1 MKQHGLSN
9 FRTFYLMLCI
19 VFYASI
25 LRGQTQFTGPANG
38 DWFTVANWSNGLP
51 AIGNN
56 ATIPGGASVVIN
68 APLSTAFKIESFGTL
83 TNNSTLTI
91 GDTLFSGS
99 LFTNTGSI
107 TANASARI
115 TSSGGLNN
123 SGTLNNAGIIT
134 SNSLFTNSAT
144 GVLTNDGT
152 ISQLAN
158 FTNDGV
164 VNNKTGVFSCF
175 QLFNNNKTIKNL
187 VGATFT
193 LETGS
198 TFTNAVGAD
207 ISNAGTFKSF
217 STFTNNAVVTNLG
230 LFQNNGIQTC
240 NGTFNN
246 LSGGS
251 VDNPGTINLAGTWN
265 NDGGATTTVGFKF
278 IVFNF
283 GKVQNIGTFQNNNLL
298 QVQGGGIFNN
308 LVGGLV
314 NSFFG
319 SMINNDGNV
328 NVALG
333 STIMTNGQ
341 INNSNFFQNDGTIES
356 NSGAKITNSDRFN
369 ITGLLK
375 NVNIIT
381 NNSEM
386 TLTGTIENNSGG
398 AITNAG
404 IFLISSTAKIFNNF
418 EITNLLGSALRNDGL
433 ILNNLRLFNDG
444 VFENNGTFTIV
455 GDFFNRT
462 TGVFNNNGITEVKT
476 GALIN
481 QGQINNTKTLLNGS
495 CSIVKN
501 LAAINNTG
509 GLFEN
514 RGILFQRGTVTGNAI
529 VAAGGIIQTSAT
541 SDAPSVCI
549 PSLNT
554 GLDNIGEGKVYAQS
568 LMNITLGL
576 DTCVGFQYFVEDV
589 NRKIYNCDQI
599 GQTLTAHFRLLTRT
613 GDSLTCTSQV
623 TVTDNIQPTI
633 TNCPANLAATTL
645 DTCSIVT
652 WTEPTA
658 TDNCPNLKITVVS
671 SPTSGLK
678 NGSCFPVGKT
688 TVTYNA
694 TDFNGFTATC
704 NFTVTITKIDTCAND
719 NVAPIISNCPS
730 SQSLTTTDT
739 CSLATWKT
747 PTATDNCST
756 PSVTLASSPKAGLI
770 SGSCFPIGITTL
782 TYKATDAKGNFSTCS
797 FNVVVTKIDTCL
809 NDAVKPVLSNCPTN
823 QALSTTD
830 TCKITTWT
838 APTATDNC
846 SIPTITLASAPKAG
860 LISGSCFPIGT
871 TTLTYTATDAKG
883 NFSTC
888 SFNVIVTK
896 VDTCANDVVAPKL
909 VNCPVNQSLSTSGTC
924 TNATWNAPTAT
935 DNCST
940 PSVTVASSPILGLNS
955 GLCFPVGTTTII
967 YTAKDAKLNI
977 SSCSFTIT
985 VKAEP
990 FQLDPNKC
998 YKIVS
1003 KAGKV
1008 LDLDE
1013 DDFKDGTYINQT
1025 TYDNMVSQQWQFL
1038 KLTDGSFKIVN
1049 RFNGKLLVCQKTTN
1063 GSWVYQWENINN
1075 SAKYWKVEPVA
1086 NGNFKIINVYSKK
1099 SLDLLNNSSEED
1111 APIGIWDYHG
1121 GNTQMWQ
1128 IVEVPCQST
1137 SNCVQYGSVTREV
1150 WYNQTDATFP
1160 IVIPTT
1166 IPNLTS
1172 IDTDLEGPHNIRDNY
1187 KTRVQGYFAPSVSGR
1202 YTFNITGDDNVELYI
1217 SSNSSSKPLKQ
1228 VAHIKGWTNPD
1239 EENKFA
1245 SQTSKGIEFKKGK
1258 LYYFELRHK
1267 EFGGSDHYR
1276 VRWKLPNA
1284 RPRDGFQIISSQFLA
1299 RPCAGQVQGANT
1311 HQVFTF
1317 ETKAEF
1323 NQAKLQWITNTGY
1336 QNDYFEVE
1344 RLNAQSNFESLDKIN
1359 ANTGND
1365 ALKVFDFTDANPMEG
1380 DNYYRIKTVLLDG
1393 TPQYSEVKKVN
1404 FNHLG
1409 DVAIFPNP
1417 ADEYINID
1425 LKKYEGK
1432 SVNLYVYNQLGKLM
1446 QVVKV
1451 EKVNSTLQRLDTQSF
1466 TSGSYFIRV
1475 QASGVREVTKQFKI
1489 AN

>member
-91 GDTLFSGS
+91 GDTLFSGG
-99 LFTNTGSI
+99 LFTNTGTI

-123 SGTLNNAGIIT
+123 SGTLNNTGIIT
-134 SNSLFTNSAT
+134 SNSLFTNSTT

-152 ISQLAN
+152 IAQLAN

-175 QLFNNNKTIKNL
+175 QFFNNNKTLKNL

-193 LETGS
+193 LEGGS

-207 ISNAGTFKSF
+207 ISNVGSFKNF

-246 LSGGS
+246 LSGGN

-278 IVFNF
+278 IVLNF
-283 GKVQNIGTFQNNNLL
+283 GTVQNIGIFQNNNLL

-308 LVGGLV
+308 LAGGLV

-319 SMINNDGNV
+319 SMINNDGDIIV
-328 NVALG
+328 ESG
-333 STIMTNGQ
+333 SSIMTNGE
-341 INNSNFFQNDGTIES
+341 INNTNFFQNDGTIES
-356 NSGAKITNSDRFN
+356 NSGAKITNSDRFM

-375 NVNIIT
+375 NVNLIT

-404 IFLISSTAKIFNNF
+404 IFLISSTAKILNNF
-418 EITNLLGSALRNDGL
+418 EITNLPGSALRNDGL

-455 GDFFNRT
+455 GDFLNRP
-462 TGVFNNNGITEVKT
+462 TGVFTNNGMTEVKT
-476 GALIN
+476 GALTN
-481 QGQINNTKTLLNGS
+481 QGQINNTKTLINGS
-495 CSIVKN
+495 CSVVKN
-501 LAAINNTG
+501 LSAIDNTS

-549 PSLNT
+549 PTLNT
-554 GLDNIGEGKVYAQS
+554 GADVIGEAKVYAQS
-568 LMNITLGL
+568 LMNVSLGL

-589 NRKIYNCDQI
+589 NRKVYTCAQI
-599 GQTLTAHFRLLTRT
+599 GQTLTAHFRLVTRT
-613 GDSLTCTSQV
+613 GDSLTCSTQI

-633 TNCPANLAATTL
+633 TNCPANLTATTF
-645 DTCSIVT
+645 DTCSVVT

-658 TDNCPNLKITVVS
+658 TDNCPNLIITVVS
-671 SPTSGLK
+671 SPTAGLK
-678 NGSCFPVGKT
+678 NGSCFPVGTT
-688 TVTYNA
+688 TVKYNA
-694 TDFNGFTATC
+694 TDVNGFTATC
-704 NFTVTITKIDTCAND
+704 NFTVT
-719 NVAPIISNCPS
+719 
-730 SQSLTTTDT
+730 
-739 CSLATWKT
+739 
-747 PTATDNCST
+747 
-756 PSVTLASSPKAGLI
+756 
-770 SGSCFPIGITTL
+770 
-782 TYKATDAKGNFSTCS
+782 
-797 FNVVVTKIDTCL
+797 VTKIDTCL

-823 QALSTTD
+823 QAISTTD
-830 TCKITTWT
+830 TCKIAAWS

-846 SIPTITLASAPKAG
+846 RTPSVILTSAPKLG
-860 LISGSCFPIGT
+860 LVSGSCFPIGT
-871 TTLTYTATDAKG
+871 TTLTYTATDAK
-883 NFSTC
+883 N
-888 SFNVIVTK
+888 NV
-896 VDTCANDVVAPKL
+896 
-909 VNCPVNQSLSTSGTC
+909 
-924 TNATWNAPTAT
+924 AT
-935 DNCST
+935 
-940 PSVTVASSPILGLNS
+940 
-955 GLCFPVGTTTII
+955 
-967 YTAKDAKLNI
+967 
-977 SSCSFTIT
+977 CSFTIT
-985 VKAEP
+985 VKSEP
-990 FQLDPNKC
+990 FQFDPNKC

-1025 TYDNMVSQQWQFL
+1025 TYENMASQQWQFV

-1049 RFNGKLLVCQKTTN
+1049 RFNGKLLACHKTTN
-1063 GSWVYQWENINN
+1063 GSLVYQWDNINN
-1075 SAKYWKVEPVA
+1075 TAKYWKVEAIA
-1086 NGNFKIINVYSKK
+1086 NGQFKIINVYSKK

-1121 GNTQMWQ
+1121 GNNQMWQ

-1137 SNCVQYGSVTREV
+1137 SNCVQYGSVKREV
-1150 WYNQTDATFP
+1150 WYNQTDAAFP

-1166 IPNLTS
+1166 TPNLTS
-1172 IDTDLEGPHNIRDNY
+1172 TDTDLEGPRNIRDNY
-1187 KTRVQGYFAPSVSGR
+1187 KTRVQGYFAPPVSGK

-1217 SSNSSSKPLKQ
+1217 SSNTTSKQLKQ

-1239 EENKFA
+1239 EENKYA

-1267 EFGGSDHYR
+1267 EFGGGDHYR
-1276 VRWKLPNA
+1276 VRWKLPNT

-1299 RPCAGQVQGANT
+1299 RPCGGQIQGANT
-1311 HQVFTF
+1311 REVFTF
-1317 ETKAEF
+1317 ETKAEY

-1359 ANTGND
+1359 AHTGND
-1365 ALKVFDFTDANPMEG
+1365 ALKVFDFTDAQPMEG

-1417 ADEYINID
+1417 ANEYIDID

-1432 SVNLYVYNQLGKLM
+1432 NVNLYVYNQLGKLM

-1466 TSGSYFIRV
+1466 IAGSYFIRI

-1489 AN
+1489 AK